1 MNTASHT
8 TSKKLNLGS
17 GQYAKE
23 GYVNID
29 WQKSSNPDVV
39 HDLNNLPYPFAD
51 NTFEYVEAS
60 HVLEHLDRPFD
71 VMQELHRILKPGGVA
86 HIKVP
91 HFSRGFTHAEHEHG
105 FDLTFPLYFNKEV
118 KNSGYHGFEFALQH
132 MELRWMAFFH
142 LLPFMGYGA
151 GTIGLL
157 RFINSIVSFFANL
170 SPALCS
176 RVWCYWVG
184 GFEEIEFEFVCKK

>member
-1 MNTASHT
+1 MNTLTAQ
-8 TSKKLNLGS
+8 KKLNLGS

-29 WQKSSNPDVV
+29 WQASSNPDVV
-39 HDLNNLPYPFAD
+39 HNLNTLPYPFED
-51 NTFEYVEAS
+51 NTFDAVEAS

-71 VMQELHRILKPGGVA
+71 VMQELHRVLKPGGVA

-105 FDLTFPLYFNKEV
+105 FDLTFPLYFNKGV
-118 KNSGYHGFEFALQH
+118 KNSGYHGFEFELKK
-132 MELRWMAFFH
+132 MELHWMAFFH

-151 GTIGLL
+151 FTIGTL
-157 RFINSIVSFFANL
+157 RVLNTFISLFANL